1 MSCGWISKCAHVSH
15 VHLIGESCDHG
26 IAFGSPAQ
34 VNKTDKNQGWTK
46 EILKSGEA
54 MK

>member
-26 IAFGSPAQ
+26 IAFGSP
-34 VNKTDKNQGWTK
+34 VVPEENS
-46 EILKSGEA
+46 ILVRASEG
-54 MK
+54 